1 MAGNKSAS
9 FSIEIHKDSI
19 APRVDTPQ
27 ISNIT
32 ETGIKI
38 SVSAGDDT
46 SKVARY
52 EYYLNGTKAGENKTG
67 IYDASRTNPKHKLQ
81 CNSKSI

>member
-1 MAGNKSAS
+1 AGNKSAS

-19 APRVDTPQ
+19 MPRVDTPQ